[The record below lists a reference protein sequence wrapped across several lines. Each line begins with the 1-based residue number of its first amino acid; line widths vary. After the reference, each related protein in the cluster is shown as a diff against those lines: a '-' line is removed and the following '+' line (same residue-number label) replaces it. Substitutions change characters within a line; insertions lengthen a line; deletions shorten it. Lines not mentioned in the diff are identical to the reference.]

1 MKPLCAVVFALVLVH
16 LLAPAAH
23 AYLDPGVG
31 AVALQLI
38 LAGFAGLAVILRLLW
53 RRILT
58 VFGLKGAAVAEGSPD
73 EPDA

>member
-16 LLAPAAH
+16 LFAPAAH

-31 AVALQLI
+31 SVALQII

-53 RRILT
+53 RRILA
-58 VFGLKGAAVAEGSPD
+58 VFGFKGATVAEGRTDDPN
-73 EPDA
+73 A